1 MVDERIANILDSR
14 AEIVPTYEE
23 RPLAKDDYVSV
34 KYDTYVTYEDGEEK
48 KEQDGM
54 KTEIFLGSE
63 TIRPEVAEALIG
75 KNPGEKASIELPNEG
90 EEAKK
95 AKAVKSRY
103 EIEVLG
109 IMKKNTP
116 ELTDELAAEI
126 THNAHKTVDEFK
138 ASIRKQLE
146 TSAERQSES
155 SLKDS
160 AVEKAVEL
168 SEVEIP
174 EKMIERQKDAM
185 REQQAERIKREN
197 DMTMEDFFEKSGM
210 DKDSYEAELDSAARK
225 IVKRSLVLEAIA
237 DENDINWTPDEL
249 KQEINSLALMS
260 GVEPQK
266 LQEYIYGDR
275 NRLYDIAER
284 LRARK
289 TIDFVAKAVKS
300 VDVPEKKDAPAEKEA
315 E

>member
-1 MVDERIANILDSR
+1 
-14 AEIVPTYEE
+14 
-23 RPLAKDDYVSV
+23 
-34 KYDTYVTYEDGEEK
+34 
-48 KEQDGM
+48 
-54 KTEIFLGSE
+54 
-63 TIRPEVAEALIG
+63 
-75 KNPGEKASIELPNEG
+75 
-90 EEAKK
+90 
-95 AKAVKSRY
+95 
-103 EIEVLG
+103 
-109 IMKKNTP
+109 MKKNTP

-197 DMTMEDFFEKSGM
+197 DMTMEDFFAKSGM
-210 DKDSYEAELDSAARK
+210 DKDSYEADELDSAARK